1 MVTAGASTF
10 RLDDSGGGFVVVMAR
25 WSSDRRAGSPV
36 PIRDTGGHGW
46 RGHGVAWRC
55 EFGSNLA
62 RSLPSFGRLDACA
75 PVTMSKSLSVVGRT
89 YHENIGRL
97 ARIEFQVQVETV
109 CRPLVW
115 ILSGVGGW
123 NDGSCPKIS
132 RWRLFRP
139 VSGMDVR
146 LDEIIGA

>member
-55 EFGSNLA
+55 EFGA
-62 RSLPSFGRLDACA
+62 GRLEHCPFLAVFRSAGCLRAGHD
-75 PVTMSKSLSVVGRT
+75 VQVVVGGRQDVPRK
-89 YHENIGRL
+89 YRAAGADRIPSSSRNRLSSVGLDSIGR
-97 ARIEFQVQVETV
+97 
-109 CRPLVW
+109 
-115 ILSGVGGW
+115 G
-123 NDGSCPKIS
+123 
-132 RWRLFRP
+132 RL
-139 VSGMDVR
+139 
-146 LDEIIGA
+146 E